1 MLAWLSGDDALSK
14 QHGVLFVAK
23 VRKSCAR
30 SAEEQLIRNTRK
42 RRSCFPNGRG
52 RHRCEGIRGEVI
64 SRPPTLRKF
73 YLRRFLT
80 VTLSAFLI

>member
-42 RRSCFPNGRG
+42 RGSCFPNGRG
-52 RHRCEGIRGEVI
+52 RHRCEDVR
-64 SRPPTLRKF
+64 RKDGGS
-73 YLRRFLT
+73 
-80 VTLSAFLI
+80 VEQ